1 MVITIQLKALSVNN
15 AWRGRRFKT
24 DDYKQYEADCFKLIK
39 GEKVEG
45 WVEIKYRFYLKNFGN
60 TDVSNLVKLLEDIIV
75 KCELIDDDRKVV
87 EFSAK
92 KIKSKEDKIEIE
104 LLPYKL

>member
-1 MVITIQLKALSVNN
+1 MVITLQIKAISVNV
-15 AWRGRRFKT
+15 AWKGRRFKT
-24 DDYKQYEADCFKLIK
+24 DDYIQYENDCFKLIK
-39 GEKVEG
+39 GTKVEG

-75 KCELIDDDRKVV
+75 KCELITDDRKVV
-87 EFSAK
+87 KFSAE

-104 LLPYKL
+104 ILPI